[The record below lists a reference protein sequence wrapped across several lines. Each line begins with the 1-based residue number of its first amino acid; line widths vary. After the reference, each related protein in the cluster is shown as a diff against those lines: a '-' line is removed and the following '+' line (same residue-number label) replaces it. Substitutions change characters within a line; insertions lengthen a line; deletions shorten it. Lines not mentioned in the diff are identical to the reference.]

1 MRKIAATTLMLAA
14 ILAAGCS
21 EQEAT
26 SGQQDKAER
35 QSDAPKQAQVES
47 QKPKTVVVN
56 EGMSKEEEDKLN
68 ERIAALEDEA
78 NGEPAEQSTQEAE
91 NAEPTQE
98 AESAEDAARA
108 AAQDYYAAA
117 AGGNYSY
124 TYSNL
129 TSVSQ
134 GQFTE
139 DEWVTD
145 NTALG
150 SDAGTYSVNSVEMVD
165 DSTAEVQLTITSA
178 DGSSSER
185 FTRFV
190 LENGSWKHELTPD
203 EYELFAGATVDSAS
217 ASATA
222 SASSDASADEPE
234 PESAAVQGPPGI
246 TLSGSGPEA
255 TKPFQLEEGLTVIG
269 MGHQGNTNFIVD
281 ILDENGNSVAPMGVA
296 NVIGPF
302 EGSTPVQ
309 ITRSGQ
315 YLLDVQNAGQWQIE
329 VKQPRATSAPE
340 TTSFSGDSAQA
351 TQLFELSGG
360 LHRVE
365 LTHQGDANF
374 IVDLLDENGAS
385 VVPMGLVNEIGPFD
399 GSRAMTVPDDG
410 IYLFSLQAN
419 GPWTITVD

>member
-1 MRKIAATTLMLAA
+1 MRKIVGATLMLATVV
-14 ILAAGCS
+14 AAGCS
-21 EQEAT
+21 EQEAP
-26 SGQQDKAER
+26 SGQQNEAQR
-35 QSDAPKQAQVES
+35 QSEAPKSQANGQR
-47 QKPKTVVVN
+47 PKTVVVN

-68 ERIAALEDEA
+68 ERIAALEEEA
-78 NGEPAEQSTQEAE
+78 NDESTERPTQEAE

-98 AESAEDAARA
+98 TEDAARA
-108 AAQDYYAAA
+108 AAEDYYAAA

-150 SDAGTYSVNSVEMVD
+150 SDAGTYIVNSVEMVD
-165 DSTAEVQLTITSA
+165 DSTAEVQLIVTSA

-185 FTRFV
+185 FTQFV
-190 LENGSWKHELTPD
+190 LENGSWKHDLTPE
-203 EYELFAGATVDSAS
+203 EYELFAGATADS

-222 SASSDASADEPE
+222 SATASADSDANEPE
-234 PESAAVQGPPGI
+234 PEPAAVQGSGGI

-255 TKPFQLEEGLTVIG
+255 TRPFQLEEGLTVIG
-269 MGHQGNTNFIVD
+269 MGHQGNANFIVD

-309 ITRSGQ
+309 IARSGQ
-315 YLLDVQNAGQWQIE
+315 YLLDVQNAGQWQIQVE
-329 VKQPRATSAPE
+329 QPRAATAPE
-340 TTSFSGDSAQA
+340 TTEFSGSSAQA

-399 GSRAMTVPDDG
+399 GSRAMTVPGDG
-410 IYLFSLQAN
+410 IYLFSVQAN

>member
-1 MRKIAATTLMLAA
+1 MRMIVAATLMLVAV
-14 ILAAGCS
+14 LAAGCS
-21 EQEAT
+21 GQDSTNEQ
-26 SGQQDKAER
+26 
-35 QSDAPKQAQVES
+35 QSDTPKRQANN

-56 EGMSKEEEDKLN
+56 EGMSKEEEEKLN
-68 ERIAALEDEA
+68 DRIAALEEEA
-78 NGEPAEQSTQEAE
+78 NEEPADQPTQEAE
-91 NAEPTQE
+91 DAEPTQE
-98 AESAEDAARA
+98 AEDAARA
-108 AAQDYYAAA
+108 AAEDYYAAA
-117 AGGNYSY
+117 ASGNYSY

-129 TSVSQ
+129 TSASQ

-139 DEWVTD
+139 DEWVAD

-165 DSTAEVQLTITSA
+165 ESTAEVYLTITSA
-178 DGSSSER
+178 DGTSSER
-185 FTRFV
+185 FTRFI
-190 LENGSWKHELTPD
+190 LENGSWKHDLTSE
-203 EYELFAGATVDSAS
+203 EYELFAGATTDSAS

-222 SASSDASADEPE
+222 SATASADANESQPE
-234 PESAAVQGPPGI
+234 AAAVQGSGGV

-255 TKPFQLEEGLTVIG
+255 TRPFQLEEGLTVIG
-269 MGHQGNTNFIVD
+269 MSHQGDANFIVD
-281 ILDENGNSVAPMGVA
+281 LLDENGTSVAPMGVA

-309 ITRSGQ
+309 ITQSGQ
-315 YLLDVQNAGQWQIE
+315 YLLDVQNAGQWQIQVE
-329 VKQPRATSAPE
+329 QPRVESAPE
-340 TTSFSGDSAQA
+340 TTEFSGNSAQA

-399 GSRAMTVPDDG
+399 GSRAMTVPGDG
-410 IYLFSLQAN
+410 IYLFSVQAN